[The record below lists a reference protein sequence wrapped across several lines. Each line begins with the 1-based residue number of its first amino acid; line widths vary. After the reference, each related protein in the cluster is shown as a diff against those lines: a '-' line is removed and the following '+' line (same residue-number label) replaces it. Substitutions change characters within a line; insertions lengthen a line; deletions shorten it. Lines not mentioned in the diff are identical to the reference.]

1 MEKGKTASIWIRVS
15 TEDQVK
21 WGKYHNAF
29 QFLNIDD
36 AGRIFVQ
43 TYERATDGS
52 GYYYDVFDSEGKYI
66 AKTSLKTMPRVLK
79 KKNKLY
85 TIKEDEDGYQYIKRC
100 KVTWKI

>member
-1 MEKGKTASIWIRVS
+1 VEKGKTAGIWILVS
-15 TEDQVK
+15 NEDQVK
-21 WGKYHNAF
+21 WDKYHNAF

-43 TYERATDGS
+43 TYERASNGS
-52 GYYYDVFDSEGKYI
+52 GYYYDFFDSEGKYI
-66 AKTSLKTMPRVLK
+66 ANISLKTTPQVLK

-85 TIKEDEDGYQYIKRC
+85 ITKEDEDSYQYIKRY

>member
-1 MEKGKTASIWIRVS
+1 MTPSKPADIWIQVS

-21 WGKYHNAF
+21 WDKYHNVF

-43 TYERATDGS
+43 TYGRATDGS

-66 AKTSLKTMPRVLK
+66 AKISLKTAPRVLK

-85 TIKEDEDGYQYIKRC
+85 TIK
-100 KVTWKI
+100 

>member
-1 MEKGKTASIWIRVS
+1 MEKGKTAGIWIRVS

-66 AKTSLKTMPRVLK
+66 AKTSLKTTPRVRNIRGTHL
-79 KKNKLY
+79 
-85 TIKEDEDGYQYIKRC
+85 TIILF
-100 KVTWKI
+100 